1 MLHCFTRCRFATGW
15 INSQGDTARWKSAMI
30 PCRRENRSRSPYR
43 ILSPLFKI
51 STGSKCF
58 VALILPRLYS
68 DNVFTGG
75 WSLLA
80 CASLRVRR
88 KRDLILPYPPS
99 CLPFVRKKKDATFS
113 FLFLLINGRRGEWR
127 GGCLLSF
134 SIRLIRMISF
144 TVSVAW
150 LGDFVIV
157 VVYE

>member
-1 MLHCFTRCRFATGW
+1 
-15 INSQGDTARWKSAMI
+15 MI

-99 CLPFVRKKKDATFS
+99 CLPFARKKKGMQLFFS
-113 FLFLLINGRRGEWR
+113 FFINKWTERRMER
-127 GGCLLSF
+127 RMF
-134 SIRLIRMISF
+134 AFFFDSINKD
-144 TVSVAW
+144 
-150 LGDFVIV
+150 DFVYGVRSLARRLRDRCCLRIIQ
-157 VVYE
+157 E